1 MSLTYFDKSFISC
14 QTMTSTLNHTL
25 TRSRW
30 RVSTSARRTSLL
42 CRWRWSWPAAGRK
55 HMSSCRENSPA
66 LCHSSQ
72 TSFCYHRNQ
81 GLNPGCLL
89 RWCTLME
96 GKRSRENDEEDE
108 KTRRKRGG
116 NIRCEVYLVW
126 ECWRFPEGWMGCG
139 GGKPWLHYPPDLQL
153 EQSERKEKEKQKQKT
168 EVRTRLANLLMMM
181 CVWTWCVRV
190 YLVWCREGDLFFHL
204 HSLCCKKRAGFH
216 RQ

>member
-1 MSLTYFDKSFISC
+1 MA
-14 QTMTSTLNHTL
+14 STLNHIL

-81 GLNPGCLL
+81 DLNPGCLL

-96 GKRSRENDEEDE
+96 GERRRENDEEDE
-108 KTRRKRGG
+108 KTRGKRGG

-126 ECWRFPEGWMGCG
+126 QCWRFPEGWMGCG

-153 EQSERKEKEKQKQKT
+153 EQSKRKEKERKKQRWDGNKMSQPADDVC
-168 EVRTRLANLLMMM
+168 EHGVLGF
-181 CVWTWCVRV
+181 TWNDVGRGICFSI
-190 YLVWCREGDLFFHL
+190 CTHCAAKREQDFIG
-204 HSLCCKKRAGFH
+204 S
-216 RQ
+216 